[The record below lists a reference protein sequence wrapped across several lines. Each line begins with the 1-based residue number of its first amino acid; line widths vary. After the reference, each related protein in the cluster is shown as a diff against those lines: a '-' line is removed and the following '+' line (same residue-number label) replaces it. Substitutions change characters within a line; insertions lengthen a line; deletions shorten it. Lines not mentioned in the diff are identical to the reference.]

1 MTVADRW
8 LLPDGIEEI
17 LPNQAFRVES
27 LRRQVLD
34 LYHSWGYDLVIPPLV
49 EFTDSLLSGTGSD
62 LDLMT
67 FKVTDQISG
76 RMMGIRADMTPQTSR
91 MDAHSLRRNG
101 PSRLCYT
108 GTVLYTKPR
117 YPLASRAPIQVGVE
131 LYGEAGLDADIEVI
145 SLMVET
151 LRLAGLEK
159 PQLDLGH
166 VGIYGNLLEDAG
178 LTKDQESTLFD
189 LLQRKSIPE
198 LDTWIAGNIEDSASA
213 SMIRALVDLS
223 GDESVLDRARDLFA
237 EAPAEVELAL
247 DELQAVVDALKVSSP
262 DSELYLDLSEL
273 RGYHYHT
280 GVVFA
285 AYAPGVGQAI
295 GNGGRYD
302 HVGEAF
308 GRSRP
313 ATGFNMSLQ
322 ALVQLSMAQT
332 SNSMDHIPS
341 GIFARVIETADA
353 GQQEY
358 IEQQKAIAELR
369 KNGERVVSG
378 FPGQQPNFEELHC
391 NRQLLLVDGEFQV
404 KEV

>member
-8 LLPDGIEEI
+8 LLPDGVEEV
-17 LPNQAFRVES
+17 LPNQALKVEH
-27 LRRQVLD
+27 LRRQILD
-34 LYHSWGYDLVIPPLV
+34 LYHNWGYDFVIPPLV

-91 MDAHSLRRNG
+91 MDAHSLRRRG
-101 PSRLCYT
+101 PSRLCYA

-117 YPLASRAPIQVGVE
+117 HPLASRSPIQIGVE
-131 LYGEAGLDADIEVI
+131 LYGEAGLSADIEVI

-166 VGIYGNLLEDAG
+166 VGVYGNLLEEAG
-178 LTKDQESTLFD
+178 LTVDQEAVLFD
-189 LLQRKSIPE
+189 LLQRKSVPE
-198 LDTWIAGNIEDSASA
+198 LDVWVTENIEDGATA
-213 SMIRALVDLS
+213 SMIRALVELA
-223 GDESVLDRARDLFA
+223 GDASVLDRARKIFA

-247 DELQAVVDALKVSSP
+247 DELQAVVDALKVSRP
-262 DSELYLDLSEL
+262 EAELYLDLSEL

-313 ATGFNMSLQ
+313 ATGFNMNLQ
-322 ALVQLSMAQT
+322 ALVQLT
-332 SNSMDHIPS
+332 SDGNQVFS
-341 GIFARVIETADA
+341 GIFSPALEEENPT
-353 GQQEY
+353 QQER
-358 IEQQKAIAELR
+358 IAELR
-369 KNGERVVSG
+369 KSGERVVCG
-378 FPGQQPNFEELHC
+378 FPGQQPNYEELHC
-391 NRQLLLVDGEFQV
+391 DRQLLLVDGEFQV
-404 KEV
+404 KAV

>member
-8 LLPDGIEEI
+8 LLPDGVEEI
-17 LPNQAFRVES
+17 LPNQAFKVER

-34 LYHSWGYDLVIPPLV
+34 LYHGWGYDLVIPPLV

-76 RMMGIRADMTPQTSR
+76 RMMGVRADITPQTSR

-101 PSRLCYT
+101 PSRLCYV

-117 YPLASRAPIQVGVE
+117 YPLASRSPIQIGVE
-131 LYGEAGLDADIEVI
+131 LYGEAGLAADIEVI

-166 VGIYGNLLEDAG
+166 VGVYGNLLEEAG
-178 LTKDQESTLFD
+178 LSKNQEATLFD
-189 LLQRKSIPE
+189 LLQRKSVPE
-198 LDTWIAGNIEDSASA
+198 LDVWVADNINDTATA
-213 SMIRALVDLS
+213 TMIRALVDLA
-223 GDESVLDRARDLFA
+223 GDASVLDRARELFA

-247 DELQAVVDALKVSSP
+247 DELQAVVDALKISSP
-262 DSELYLDLSEL
+262 EAELYLDLSEL

-285 AYAPGVGQAI
+285 AYAPGAGQAI

-313 ATGFNMSLQ
+313 ATGFNISLQ
-322 ALVQLSMAQT
+322 ALVQLS
-332 SNSMDHIPS
+332 NNMDHIPS
-341 GIFARVIETADA
+341 GIFAPAVEDESTS
-353 GQQEY
+353 
-358 IEQQKAIAELR
+358 QQKVIAELR
-369 KNGERVVSG
+369 KNGERVVRG
-378 FPGQQPNFEELHC
+378 FPGQQPNYEELHC
-391 NRQLLLVDGEFQV
+391 DRQLLLVDGEFQIKAV
-404 KEV
+404 

>member
-8 LLPDGIEEI
+8 LLPDGVEEI
-17 LPNQAFRVES
+17 LPNQAFKVER
-27 LRRQVLD
+27 LRRRVLD
-34 LYHSWGYDLVIPPLV
+34 LYHGWGYDLVIPPLV

-76 RMMGIRADMTPQTSR
+76 RMMGIRADITPQTSR

-101 PSRLCYT
+101 PSRLCYA

-117 YPLASRAPIQVGVE
+117 YPLASRSPIQVGVE
-131 LYGEAGLDADIEVI
+131 LYGEAGLSADIEVI

-159 PQLDLGH
+159 LQLDLGH
-166 VGIYGNLLEDAG
+166 VGVYGNLLEEAG
-178 LTKDQESTLFD
+178 LSKDQEAALFD
-189 LLQRKSIPE
+189 LLQRKSVPE
-198 LDTWIAGNIEDSASA
+198 LDVWVADNIRDTAIAT
-213 SMIRALVDLS
+213 MIRALVDLA
-223 GDESVLDRARDLFA
+223 GDASVLDRARELFA

-262 DSELYLDLSEL
+262 DAELYLDLSEL

-285 AYAPGVGQAI
+285 AYAPGAGQAI

-322 ALVQLSMAQT
+322 ALVQLS
-332 SNSMDHIPS
+332 NSMDHIPS
-341 GIFARVIETADA
+341 GVFAPAVEDESTS
-353 GQQEY
+353 
-358 IEQQKAIAELR
+358 QQKVIAELR
-369 KNGERVVSG
+369 KNGERVVCG
-378 FPGQQPNFEELHC
+378 FPGQQPNYEELHC
-391 NRQLLLVDGEFQV
+391 DRQLLLVGGEFQIKAV
-404 KEV
+404 

>member
-8 LLPDGIEEI
+8 LLPDGVEEI
-17 LPNQAFRVES
+17 LPNQAFRVEA

-34 LYHSWGYDLVIPPLV
+34 LYHCWGYDLVIPPLV

-91 MDAHSLRRNG
+91 MDAHSLRRKG
-101 PSRLCYT
+101 PSRLCYA

-117 YPLASRAPIQVGVE
+117 HPLASRSPIQIGVE

-151 LRLAGLEK
+151 LQLAGLEK

-166 VGIYGNLLEDAG
+166 VGIYGNLVEDAD
-178 LTKDQESTLFD
+178 LSEDQETELFD
-189 LLQRKSIPE
+189 LLQRKSVPE
-198 LDTWIAGNIEDSASA
+198 LDVWVTENVEDSSTA
-213 SMIRALVDLS
+213 SMIRALVDLA
-223 GDESVLDRARDLFA
+223 GDSSVLDRARELFA
-237 EAPAEVELAL
+237 DAPAEVELAL
-247 DELQAVVDALKVSSP
+247 DELQAVVDALQINSP
-262 DSELYLDLSEL
+262 ETELYLDLGEL

-313 ATGFNMSLQ
+313 ATGFNMNLQ
-322 ALVQLSMAQT
+322 ALVQLT
-332 SNSMDHIPS
+332 EGNGVVTE
-341 GIFARVIETADA
+341 GIFAPANED
-353 GQQEY
+353 GSEK
-358 IEQQKAIAELR
+358 ESLQQKAIAELR
-369 KNGERVVSG
+369 ASGERVVCG
-378 FPGQQPNFEELHC
+378 FPGQQPDYEELHC
-391 NRQLLLVDGEFQV
+391 DRQLLLVDGEFQV
-404 KEV
+404 VSV

>member
-8 LLPDGIEEI
+8 LLPDGVEEI
-17 LPNQAFRVES
+17 LPNQAFKVER

-34 LYHSWGYDLVIPPLV
+34 LYHGWGYDLVIPPLV

-76 RMMGIRADMTPQTSR
+76 RMMGVRADITPQTSR

-101 PSRLCYT
+101 PSRLCYA

-117 YPLASRAPIQVGVE
+117 YPLASRSPIQIGVE
-131 LYGEAGLDADIEVI
+131 LYGEAGLAADIEVI

-151 LRLAGLEK
+151 LQLAGLEK

-166 VGIYGNLLEDAG
+166 VGVYGNLLEEAG
-178 LTKDQESTLFD
+178 LSKNQEATLFD
-189 LLQRKSIPE
+189 LLQRKSVPE
-198 LDTWIAGNIEDSASA
+198 LDVWVADNISDTATA
-213 SMIRALVDLS
+213 TMIRALVDLA
-223 GDESVLDRARDLFA
+223 GDASVLDRARELFA

-262 DSELYLDLSEL
+262 DAELYLDLSEL

-285 AYAPGVGQAI
+285 AYAPSAGQAI

-313 ATGFNMSLQ
+313 ATGFNISLQ
-322 ALVQLSMAQT
+322 ALVQLS
-332 SNSMDHIPS
+332 NSMNHIPS
-341 GIFARVIETADA
+341 GVFAPA
-353 GQQEY
+353 GENEN
-358 IEQQKAIAELR
+358 IAQQKVIAELR
-369 KNGERVVSG
+369 KNGERVVCG
-378 FPGQQPNFEELHC
+378 FPGQQPNYEELHC
-391 NRQLLLVDGEFQV
+391 DRQLLLVDGKFQV
-404 KEV
+404 EAV

>member
-8 LLPDGIEEI
+8 LLPDGVEEI
-17 LPNQAFRVES
+17 LPNQAFKVER
-27 LRRQVLD
+27 LRRQILD
-34 LYHSWGYDLVIPPLV
+34 LYHRWGYDLVIPPLV

-76 RMMGIRADMTPQTSR
+76 RMMGIRADITPQTSR

-101 PSRLCYT
+101 PSRLSYA

-117 YPLASRAPIQVGVE
+117 YPLASRSPIQIGVE
-131 LYGEAGLDADIEVI
+131 LYGEAGLAADIEVI

-166 VGIYGNLLEDAG
+166 VGIYRNLLEEAG
-178 LTKDQESTLFD
+178 LSKDQEATLFD
-189 LLQRKSIPE
+189 LLQRKSVPE
-198 LDTWIAGNIEDSASA
+198 LDVWVADNISDTAIAT
-213 SMIRALVDLS
+213 MIRALVDLA
-223 GDESVLDRARDLFA
+223 GDASVLDRARDLFA

-247 DELQAVVDALKVSSP
+247 DELQAVVDALKVSNP
-262 DSELYLDLSEL
+262 GAELYLDLSEL

-285 AYAPGVGQAI
+285 AYAPGAGQAI

-322 ALVQLSMAQT
+322 ALVQLS
-332 SNSMDHIPS
+332 SGMDHIPS
-341 GIFARVIETADA
+341 GVFAPAVEDKSTA
-353 GQQEY
+353 
-358 IEQQKAIAELR
+358 QQKAIAELR
-369 KNGERVVSG
+369 KNGERVVCG
-378 FPGQQPNFEELHC
+378 FPGQQPNYEELHC
-391 NRQLLLVDGEFQV
+391 DRQLLLVGGEFQV
-404 KEV
+404 TAV

>member
-17 LPNQAFRVES
+17 LPNQALQIER

-34 LYHSWGYDLVIPPLV
+34 LYHCWGYDLVIPPLV
-49 EFTDSLLSGTGSD
+49 EFTESLLSGTGSD

-76 RMMGIRADMTPQTSR
+76 RMMGVRADMTPQTSR

-101 PSRLCYT
+101 PSRLCYA
-108 GTVLYTKPR
+108 GTVLYTRPKQA
-117 YPLASRAPIQVGVE
+117 LESRSPIQIGVE
-131 LYGEAGLDADIEVI
+131 LYGEPGLEADIEVI

-151 LRLAGLEK
+151 LRLAGLGT

-166 VGIYGNLLEDAG
+166 VGIYASLLEAAELSADREA
-178 LTKDQESTLFD
+178 ELFD
-189 LLQRKSIPE
+189 LLQRKAVPE
-198 LDTWIAGNIEDSASA
+198 LDVWLGKCLENADIAL
-213 SMIRALVDLS
+213 MIRALVGLA
-223 GDESVLDRARDLFA
+223 GDASVLDRAREVFA

-247 DELQAVVDALKVSSP
+247 DELQAVVSALSESFP
-262 DSELYLDLSEL
+262 DLGLYLDLSEL

-280 GVVFA
+280 GIVFA
-285 AYAPGVGQAI
+285 AYDQGLGQAI

-302 HVGEAF
+302 HVGKGF

-322 ALVQLSMAQT
+322 SLARVALSGAVAG
-332 SNSMDHIPS
+332 
-341 GIFARVIETADA
+341 GIFAPVSEEPGWR
-353 GQQEY
+353 
-358 IEQQKAIAELR
+358 KAVAALR
-369 KNGERVVSG
+369 SNGERVVCG
-378 FPGQQPNFEELHC
+378 FPGQEPDYQELHC
-391 NRQLLLVDGEFQV
+391 DRQLVWLDGTYKIIAV
-404 KEV
+404 

>member
-8 LLPDGIEEI
+8 LLPDGVEEI
-17 LPNQAFRVES
+17 LPNQAFKVER

-34 LYHSWGYDLVIPPLV
+34 LYHGWGYDLVIPPLV

-76 RMMGIRADMTPQTSR
+76 RMMGVRADITPQTSR

-101 PSRLCYT
+101 PSRLCYA

-117 YPLASRAPIQVGVE
+117 YPLASRSPIQIGVE
-131 LYGEAGLDADIEVI
+131 LYGEAGLAADIEVI

-166 VGIYGNLLEDAG
+166 VGVYGNLLEEAG
-178 LTKDQESTLFD
+178 LSKNQEATLFD
-189 LLQRKSIPE
+189 LLQRKSVPE
-198 LDTWIAGNIEDSASA
+198 LDVWVADNINDTATA
-213 SMIRALVDLS
+213 TMIRALVDLA
-223 GDESVLDRARDLFA
+223 GDASVLDRARELFA
-237 EAPAEVELAL
+237 DAPAEVELAL
-247 DELQAVVDALKVSSP
+247 DELQAVVDALKISSP
-262 DSELYLDLSEL
+262 DAELYLDLSEL

-285 AYAPGVGQAI
+285 AYAPGAGQAI

-313 ATGFNMSLQ
+313 ATGFNISLQ
-322 ALVQLSMAQT
+322 ALVQLS
-332 SNSMDHIPS
+332 SNMDHIPS
-341 GIFARVIETADA
+341 GIFAPAIEDDSAS
-353 GQQEY
+353 
-358 IEQQKAIAELR
+358 QQKVIAALR
-369 KNGERVVSG
+369 KKGERVVCG
-378 FPGQQPNFEELHC
+378 FPGQQPNYGELHC
-391 NRQLLLVDGEFQV
+391 DRQLLLVSGEFQINAV
-404 KEV
+404 

>member
-8 LLPDGIEEI
+8 LLPDGVEEI
-17 LPNQAFRVES
+17 LPSQAFRVEG

-34 LYHSWGYDLVIPPLV
+34 LYHRWGYDLVIPPLV

-91 MDAHSLRRNG
+91 MDAHSLRRKG
-101 PSRLCYT
+101 PSRLCYA

-117 YPLASRAPIQVGVE
+117 YPLASRSPIQIGVE

-145 SLMVET
+145 RLMVET

-166 VGIYGNLLEDAG
+166 VGIYGNLLENAN
-178 LTKDQESTLFD
+178 LSADQEVMLFD
-189 LLQRKSIPE
+189 LLQRKSVPE
-198 LDTWIAGNIEDSASA
+198 LDAWIASNIEDTAIA
-213 SMIRALVDLS
+213 AMIRALIDLA
-223 GDESVLDRARDLFA
+223 GDASVLDDARQVFA

-247 DELQAVVDALKVSSP
+247 DELQAVVDGLRMTSP
-262 DSELYLDLSEL
+262 EVELYLDLSEL

-313 ATGFNMSLQ
+313 ATGFNMNLQ
-322 ALVQLSMAQT
+322 SLVQLSERQGLAGEFVVTTGIYVPATDGSLQSERAQ
-332 SNSMDHIPS
+332 
-341 GIFARVIETADA
+341 
-353 GQQEY
+353 QQ
-358 IEQQKAIAELR
+358 AVAELR
-369 KNGERVVSG
+369 ADGERVVCG
-378 FPGQQPNFEELHC
+378 FPGQQPDYEELHC
-391 NRQLLLVDGEFQV
+391 DRQLLLVGEQFQV
-404 KEV
+404 VTV

>member
-8 LLPDGIEEI
+8 LLPDGVEEI
-17 LPNQAFRVES
+17 LPNQAFKVER

-34 LYHSWGYDLVIPPLV
+34 LYHGWGYDLVIPPLV

-76 RMMGIRADMTPQTSR
+76 RMMGIRADITPQTSR

-101 PSRLCYT
+101 PSRLCYA

-117 YPLASRAPIQVGVE
+117 YPLASRSPIQIGVE
-131 LYGEAGLDADIEVI
+131 LYGEAGLAADIEVI

-166 VGIYGNLLEDAG
+166 VGVYGNLLEEAG
-178 LTKDQESTLFD
+178 LSKDQEATLFD
-189 LLQRKSIPE
+189 LLQRKSVPE
-198 LDTWIAGNIEDSASA
+198 LDVWVADNISDTATA
-213 SMIRALVDLS
+213 TMIRALVDLA
-223 GDESVLDRARDLFA
+223 GDASVIDRARELFA

-247 DELQAVVDALKVSSP
+247 DELQAVVDALKISSP
-262 DSELYLDLSEL
+262 EAELYLDLSEL

-285 AYAPGVGQAI
+285 AYAPGAGQAI

-313 ATGFNMSLQ
+313 ATGFNISLQ
-322 ALVQLSMAQT
+322 ALVQLS
-332 SNSMDHIPS
+332 NNMDHIPS
-341 GIFARVIETADA
+341 GIFVPAVESENIA
-353 GQQEY
+353 
-358 IEQQKAIAELR
+358 QQKVITELR
-369 KNGERVVSG
+369 QSGERVVSG
-378 FPGQQPNFEELHC
+378 FPGQQPNYGELHC
-391 NRQLLLVDGEFQV
+391 DRQLLLVGGEFQIKAV
-404 KEV
+404 

>member
-8 LLPDGIEEI
+8 LLPDGVEEI
-17 LPNQAFRVES
+17 LPNQALQVES
-27 LRRQVLD
+27 LRRQILD
-34 LYHSWGYDLVIPPLV
+34 LYYCWGYDLVIPPLV

-101 PSRLCYT
+101 PSRLCYA

-117 YPLASRAPIQVGVE
+117 YPLASRSPIQIGVE
-131 LYGEAGLDADIEVI
+131 LYGEAGLGADIEVI

-151 LRLAGLEK
+151 LQLAGLKK

-166 VGIYGNLLEDAG
+166 VGIYGNLLEEAG
-178 LTKDQESTLFD
+178 LTKEQEAELFD

-198 LDTWIAGNIEDSASA
+198 LDTWLADNIEDSGFST
-213 SMIRALVDLS
+213 MIRALVDLA
-223 GDESVLDRARDLFA
+223 GDASVLDRARELFA

-262 DSELYLDLSEL
+262 DAELYLDLSEL

-302 HVGEAF
+302 HVGEGF

-313 ATGFNMSLQ
+313 ATGFNMNLQ
-322 ALVQLSMAQT
+322 ALVQFMYNQNLPASGVFVPADLSTDSGDVAQ
-332 SNSMDHIPS
+332 
-341 GIFARVIETADA
+341 RLV
-353 GQQEY
+353 
-358 IEQQKAIAELR
+358 AELR
-369 KNGERVVSG
+369 VKGERVVSG
-378 FPGQQPNFEELHC
+378 FPGQQQPDYEELHC
-391 NRQLLLVDGEFQV
+391 DRQLVLVDGELQIV
-404 KEV
+404 PV

>member
-67 FKVTDQISG
+67 FKVTDQLSG

-101 PSRLCYT
+101 PSRLCYS

-117 YPLASRAPIQVGVE
+117 YPLASRSPIQIGVE

-166 VGIYGNLLEDAG
+166 VGIYGNLLEEAE
-178 LTKDQESTLFD
+178 LTKEQESELFD
-189 LLQRKSIPE
+189 LLQSKSVPE
-198 LDTWIAGNIEDSASA
+198 LNTWVAQNIEDKT
-213 SMIRALVDLS
+213 ITEWILALVDLA
-223 GDESVLDRARDLFA
+223 GDESVLDRARALFTN
-237 EAPAEVELAL
+237 APAEVELAL
-247 DELQAVVDALKVSSP
+247 DELQAVVDALKVTSP
-262 DSELYLDLSEL
+262 DAELYLDLSEL

-322 ALVQLSMAQT
+322 ALVQFSMSQATDDT
-332 SNSMDHIPS
+332 SHLPS
-341 GIFARVIETADA
+341 GIYAPVTENTGA
-353 GQQEY
+353 
-358 IEQQKAIAELR
+358 EQQKAITELR
-369 KNGERVVSG
+369 KNGERVVCG
-378 FPGQQPNFEELHC
+378 FPGQQPDYQELHC
-391 NRQLLLVDGEFQV
+391 DRQLLFLNGEFKV
-404 KEV
+404 TAI

>member
-8 LLPDGIEEI
+8 LLPDGVEEI
-17 LPNQAFRVES
+17 LPNQALQVES
-27 LRRQVLD
+27 LRRQILD
-34 LYHSWGYDLVIPPLV
+34 LYYCWGYDLVIPPLV

-101 PSRLCYT
+101 PSRLCYA

-117 YPLASRAPIQVGVE
+117 YPLASRSPIQIGVE

-145 SLMVET
+145 RLMVET
-151 LRLAGLEK
+151 LQLAGLKK

-166 VGIYGNLLEDAG
+166 VGIYGNLLEEAG
-178 LTKDQESTLFD
+178 LTQEQESDLFD

-198 LDTWIAGNIEDSASA
+198 LDTWLADNVEDSGFSV
-213 SMIRALVDLS
+213 MIRALVDLA
-223 GDESVLDRARDLFA
+223 GDASVLDRARELFA

-247 DELQAVVDALKVSSP
+247 DELQAVVDALKISSP
-262 DSELYLDLSEL
+262 DAELYLDLSEL

-302 HVGEAF
+302 HVGEGF

-322 ALVQLSMAQT
+322 ALVQFIYNQDLPA
-332 SNSMDHIPS
+332 S
-341 GIFARVIETADA
+341 GIFVPANLSADS
-353 GQQEY
+353 GDVVQGLVT
-358 IEQQKAIAELR
+358 ELR
-369 KNGERVVSG
+369 VKGERVVSG
-378 FPGQQPNFEELHC
+378 FSGQKPDYEELHC
-391 NRQLLLVDGEFQV
+391 DRQLVLVDGELQV
-404 KEV
+404 MSV